1 MRSSLMLLTL
11 ALAAG
16 TAAPAAAQDFS
27 WKGTLAAGKM
37 LEVKGVIGGIHA
49 GLASGDQIEVTATK
63 RGRHSDPDD
72 VKIQVVPWDGG
83 VTICAVYPTPRRA
96 RHENECAPQGGGS
109 MSTDNNDVSVEFTVK
124 VPAKVN
130 FTGSTVNGQVSADG
144 LGGDADLSSVNGDIS
159 VNAAGVVQATTV
171 NGSIDASSGK
181 NSWQGELKFSTVNGG
196 ITLRVPDGLNAD
208 LRASTVN
215 GRITTDFP
223 VTVTGSMSP
232 RSLKGRIGTGGRDL
246 DMETVNGSIEIRKK
260 S

>member
-1 MRSSLMLLTL
+1 MRGTTFL
-11 ALAAG
+11 ALALVAG

-27 WKGTLAAGKM
+27 WKGTLAAGKT
-37 LEVKGVIGGIHA
+37 LEIRGVIGGIHA
-49 GLASGDQIEVTATK
+49 TASSGDQIEVTATK
-63 RGRHSDPDD
+63 HGRRSDPAD
-72 VKIQVVPWDGG
+72 VKIQVVPWEGG

-96 RHENECAPQGGGS
+96 RRDNECAPRGRGS

-130 FTGSTVNGQVSADG
+130 FTGSTVNGAVSADG
-144 LGGDADLSSVNGDIS
+144 LGGDADLSTVNGDVS
-159 VNAAGVVQATTV
+159 VDAAGTVEASSV
-171 NGSIDASSGK
+171 NGSIDATSGT
-181 NSWQGELKFSTVNGG
+181 NTWDGTLKFSTVNGG

-260 S
+260 

>member
-1 MRSSLMLLTL
+1 MRGSMMLVTL
-11 ALAAG
+11 ALATA
-16 TAAPAAAQDFS
+16 TAAPAAAQDFN

-37 LEVKGVIGGIHA
+37 LEIKGVNGGIHA
-49 GLASGDQIEVTATK
+49 SLAAGDQIEVTATK
-63 RGRHSDPDD
+63 RARRSDPAD

-109 MSTDNNDVSVEFTVK
+109 MRTDNNDVTVEFTVK

-130 FTGSTVNGQVSADG
+130 FTGSTVNGRVSADD
-144 LGGDADLSSVNGDIS
+144 LGANADLSTVNGDVS
-159 VNAAGVVQATTV
+159 VAAAGVVEASTV
-171 NGSIDASSGK
+171 NGSIDATTGT
-181 NSWQGELKFSTVNGG
+181 NNWDGELKFSTVNGG
-196 ITLRVPDGLNAD
+196 ITLRVPGGLNAD

-232 RSLKGRIGTGGRDL
+232 RNLKGRIGTGGRDL

-260 S
+260 